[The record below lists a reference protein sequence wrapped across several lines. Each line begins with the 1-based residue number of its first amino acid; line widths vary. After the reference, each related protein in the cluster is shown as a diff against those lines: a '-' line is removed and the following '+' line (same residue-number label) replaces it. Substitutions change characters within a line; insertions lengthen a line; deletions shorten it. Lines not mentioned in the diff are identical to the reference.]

1 MVSSQYYREVV
12 LMQKDI
18 KEFLDYLTYQQDSAH
33 ARWSICSSATPDF
46 MPPSLWP
53 PNSPDLN
60 PVVYKIWAA
69 AELQPE
75 NLKRGRIVTKGNTW
89 TSLWWQHVT
98 IQAVVSTYLLLCGCK
113 EQTLQANV

>member
-46 MPPSLWP
+46 MPPSL
-53 PNSPDLN
+53 
-60 PVVYKIWAA
+60 
-69 AELQPE
+69 
-75 NLKRGRIVTKGNTW
+75 
-89 TSLWWQHVT
+89 
-98 IQAVVSTYLLLCGCK
+98 
-113 EQTLQANV
+113 